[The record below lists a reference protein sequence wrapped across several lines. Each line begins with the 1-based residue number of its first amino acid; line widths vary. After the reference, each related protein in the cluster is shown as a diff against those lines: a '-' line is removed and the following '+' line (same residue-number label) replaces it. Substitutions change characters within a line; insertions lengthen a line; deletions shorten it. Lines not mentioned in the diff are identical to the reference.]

1 MCMTNYKIAV
11 ATLACVMVVVATPAQ
26 AATVTEALAR
36 MDALILEM
44 QKLRAEFALLAK
56 STASAGSTT
65 GAVLGATTAAVLTD
79 DLSFGATNDS
89 ITRIQKLLA
98 TDSEIYADGTIS
110 GFFGPKTQDALRRF
124 QTRFGLDPVGVVGP
138 STKAI
143 LEAFMAKY
151 PNDTYPAGVLKGG
164 VPQVAGATT
173 APALVVTPTPAPVA
187 SAQTS
192 RIASITFEEDDG
204 EVVVYS
210 RNNDGTRNRDLIIYP
225 EDEDELVEEVA
236 AALKI
241 TEAAVRAIADLDD
254 VRFGRDTDEEE
265 EEADD
270 ALNDAEDAIDDAE
283 EAIDA
288 ADEDGENT
296 DDAEELLDEA
306 YDALDDAEDAYDD
319 GDYDDAIE
327 FAEEAHDLA
336 KDAIDE
342 L

>member
-1 MCMTNYKIAV
+1 MITYKNIVASSACIA
-11 ATLACVMVVVATPAQ
+11 LVMVAMPAH
-26 AATVTEALAR
+26 AATYSASLAR

-44 QKLRAEFALLAK
+44 QKIRAEFALLA
-56 STASAGSTT
+56 SSGGVQTPAP
-65 GAVLGATTAAVLTD
+65 GAVLGASTSPVLTD
-79 DLSFGATNDS
+79 ELAFGVTNNS

-98 TDSEIYADGTIS
+98 TDSDIYGDGTVS

-151 PNDTYPAGVLKGG
+151 PNDTYPVGVLKGP
-164 VPQVAGATT
+164 VPQVAGASTGSVSTPT
-173 APALVVTPTPAPVA
+173 APVVVAPTPAPA
-187 SAQTS
+187 TNK
-192 RIASITFEEDDG
+192 IASITFEEDDG

-210 RNNDGTRNRDLIIYP
+210 RNTDGSRNRDLIIYP

-236 AALKI
+236 KGLKI

-254 VRFGRDTDEEE
+254 VSFGNSDDEEE
-265 EEADD
+265 EAED
-270 ALNDAEDAIDDAE
+270 ALNDAEDAIDEAE
-283 EAIDA
+283 EAIDE
-288 ADEDGENT
+288 ADADGENT

-306 YDALDDAEDAYDD
+306 YDALNDAEDAYDEED
-319 GDYDDAIE
+319 FEDAIDY
-327 FAEEAHDLA
+327 AEEAAELA
-336 KDAIDE
+336 EEAMEE